1 MLGRLFDERFKAAA
15 AGIFAYAPVRL
26 LMCAFVFGFVGLGVG
41 WLPAIFWASA
51 ALFSE
56 AGMLIVTR
64 SLARAKTPSPGQI
77 AACVAVYA
85 IAVPIWSLAGVL
97 LWADNSAACQLA
109 GASFF
114 AGHLLYIQA
123 LHAHSPGAALP
134 TLPSVVVPML
144 TPIAM
149 PHFTGTDQLIVCIAM
164 AAVSSHALLCMWVSL
179 TKSQALQEAQFAM
192 QAASL
197 AKSEFLARMSHEIRT
212 PLNGV
217 LGMAQ
222 ALSAEPDLQPGHRQS
237 LSVIRQSGQSLLTIL
252 NDVLDLSKVEA
263 GRLELEEIAFDLEA
277 TVRGAQETFAP
288 QAAAKGL
295 VFRLHLDAS
304 ARGAFRG
311 DPTRVRQILYN
322 LLSNAVKFTEAG
334 EISLTV
340 TAPNDVLTVVVTD
353 SGIGIAPADLARLFS
368 RFQQVD
374 SSTTRRYGGSGL
386 GLSICR
392 ELAELMGGSVTVESQ
407 TGKGSRFIV
416 TLPLPRVERA
426 PAAPAADT
434 LDAGLADSDVSLQ
447 VLAAEDNPVN
457 QLVLTTLLGQVGV
470 APDVVGDGAAA
481 VAAWRDGAWD
491 VILMD
496 VQMPVMDGV
505 EAVRAIRAAEAAEG
519 RPRTPILALTAN
531 AMAHQV
537 AEYLAVGF
545 DGHVAKPIDAGRLY
559 QALADA
565 VSVADDEADTAPAQR
580 ATASARGA

>member
-1 MLGRLFDERFKAAA
+1 VLGRLFDERFRAAA
-15 AGIFAYAPVRL
+15 AGIHAYAPVRL
-26 LMCAFVFGFVGLGVG
+26 LMFVFVSGFVGLGVG
-41 WLPAIFWASA
+41 WLSAIFWGSA
-51 ALFSE
+51 VLFSE
-56 AGMLIVTR
+56 AVMLTITR
-64 SLARAKTPSPGQI
+64 RVARTERPSPRLI

-85 IAVPIWSLAGVL
+85 VAVPLWSLAGVI
-97 LWADNSAACQLA
+97 LWADDNPACQLA
-109 GASFF
+109 GAGFF

-123 LHAHSPGAALP
+123 LHAHSPGAAAP
-134 TLPSVVVPML
+134 VLPSVILPIVVPL
-144 TPIAM
+144 AL
-149 PHFTGTDQLIVCIAM
+149 PHFHGTDQLIVCLGM
-164 AAVSSHALLCMWVSL
+164 AAVGLHALLCMWVSL
-179 TKSQALQEAQFAM
+179 TKSRALQDAQFAM

-222 ALSAEPDLQPGHRQS
+222 ALSAEPDLKPAHRQS
-237 LSVIRQSGQSLLTIL
+237 LAVIRQSGESLLTIL

-295 VFRLHLDAS
+295 TFQLRFEAS
-304 ARGAFRG
+304 AAGGYLG

-334 EISLTV
+334 EVSLTV
-340 TAPNDVLTVVVTD
+340 AAPNDVLTLVVAD
-353 SGIGIAPADLARLFS
+353 SGIGIAPQDMDRLFH

-392 ELAELMGGSVTVESQ
+392 ELAELMGGSVTVESRA
-407 TGKGSRFIV
+407 GAGSRFVV
-416 TLPLPRVERA
+416 TLPLPRVALA
-426 PAAPAADT
+426 PSPPADT
-434 LDAGLADSDVSLQ
+434 LDAGLADSEVSLR

-457 QLVLTTLLGQVGV
+457 QLVLTTLLAQVGV
-470 APDVVGDGAAA
+470 APDVVANGEAA
-481 VAAWRDGAWD
+481 VAAWRTGSWD
-491 VILMD
+491 LILMD

-505 EAVRAIRAAEAAEG
+505 EAVRIIRAAEAAEG
-519 RPRTPILALTAN
+519 RAHTPILALTAN

-537 AEYLAVGF
+537 ADYLAAGF

-559 QALADA
+559 QAMADA
-565 VSVADDEADTAPAQR
+565 VQPAVER
-580 ATASARGA
+580 EATAAA

>member
-1 MLGRLFDERFKAAA
+1 MVVVLGRLFDERFRAAA
-15 AGIFAYAPVRL
+15 AGIYAYAPVRL
-26 LMCAFVFGFVGLGVG
+26 LMFVFVFGFLGLGVG
-41 WLPAIFWASA
+41 WLPAIFWGSA

-56 AGMLIVTR
+56 AIQLMITRRVARTEQPSRMLV
-64 SLARAKTPSPGQI
+64 
-77 AACVAVYA
+77 AACVGIYGT
-85 IAVPIWSLAGVL
+85 AVPIWSLAGVL
-97 LWADNSAACQLA
+97 LWASDSSACQLA
-109 GASFF
+109 GAGFF

-123 LHAHSPGAALP
+123 LHAHSPGAAAP
-134 TLPSVVVPML
+134 TLPSVILPTV
-144 TPIAM
+144 TPLAL
-149 PHFTGTDQLIVCIAM
+149 PHFQGTDQLIVCLAM
-164 AAVSSHALLCMWVSL
+164 AAVGLHALLCMWVSL
-179 TKSQALQEAQFAM
+179 TKSRALQDAQFAM

-222 ALSAEPDLQPGHRQS
+222 ALSAEPDLRPAHRQS
-237 LSVIRQSGQSLLTIL
+237 LSVIRQSGESLLTIL

-295 VFRLHLDAS
+295 GFHLRFDTA
-304 ARGAFRG
+304 AAGGYLG

-334 EISLTV
+334 EVSLIV
-340 TAPNDVLTVVVTD
+340 AAPGDVLTLVVAD
-353 SGIGIAPADLARLFS
+353 SGIGIAPQDMDRLFH

-392 ELAELMGGSVTVESQ
+392 ELAELMGGSVTVESRA
-407 TGKGSRFIV
+407 GAGSRFVV
-416 TLPLPRVERA
+416 TLPLPRVALA
-426 PAAPAADT
+426 PASLPADT
-434 LDAGLADSDVSLQ
+434 LDAGLADSEVSLR
-447 VLAAEDNPVN
+447 VLAAEDNAVN
-457 QLVLTTLLGQVGV
+457 QLVLTTLLAQVGIS
-470 APDVVGDGAAA
+470 PDVVSDGEAA
-481 VAAWRDGAWD
+481 VAAWRTGAWD
-491 VILMD
+491 LILMD

-505 EAVRAIRAAEAAEG
+505 EAVRLIRAAEATEG
-519 RPRTPILALTAN
+519 RARTPILALTAN

-537 AEYLAVGF
+537 ADYLAAGF

-559 QALADA
+559 QAIAEA
-565 VSVADDEADTAPAQR
+565 VQPDTER
-580 ATASARGA
+580 DATAAA

>member
-1 MLGRLFDERFKAAA
+1 MLGRLFDERFRAAA
-15 AGIFAYAPVRL
+15 AGIYAYAPVRL
-26 LMCAFVFGFVGLGVG
+26 LLCAFVFGFVGLGVG

-51 ALFSE
+51 ALFGE
-56 AGMLIVTR
+56 AVMLMITR
-64 SLARAKTPSPGQI
+64 RVARTERPSPLLI
-77 AACVAVYA
+77 AACVMIYG

-97 LWADNSAACQLA
+97 LWAADSSACQLA
-109 GASFF
+109 GAGFF

-123 LHAHSPGAALP
+123 LHAHSPGAAAP
-134 TLPSVVVPML
+134 TLPSVILPTA
-144 TPIAM
+144 TPLVL
-149 PHFTGTDQLIVCIAM
+149 PHFQGTDQLIVCLAM
-164 AAVSSHALLCMWVSL
+164 AAVGLHALLCMWVSL
-179 TKSQALQEAQFAM
+179 TKSRALQEAQFAM

-222 ALSAEPDLQPGHRQS
+222 ALSAAPDLKPSHRQS
-237 LSVIRQSGQSLLTIL
+237 LSVIRQSGESLLTIL

-263 GRLELEEIAFDLEA
+263 GRLELEAIDFDLEA

-295 VFRLHLDAS
+295 AFRLHFDETA
-304 ARGAFRG
+304 AGGYRG

-322 LLSNAVKFTEAG
+322 LLSNAVKFTGAG
-334 EISLTV
+334 EVSLSV
-340 TAPNDVLTVVVTD
+340 AAPTGALTLVVAD
-353 SGIGIAPADLARLFS
+353 NGIGIAPQDMDRLFH

-392 ELAELMGGSVTVESQ
+392 ELAELMGGSVTVESRP
-407 TGKGSRFIV
+407 GAGSRFMV
-416 TLPLPRVERA
+416 TLPLPRVVLA
-426 PAAPAADT
+426 PASPAADT
-434 LDAGLADSDVSLQ
+434 LDAGLADSEVSLR

-457 QLVLTTLLGQVGV
+457 QLVLTTLLAQVGV
-470 APDVVGDGAAA
+470 APDVVGDGEAA
-481 VAAWRDGAWD
+481 VAAWRTGSWD
-491 VILMD
+491 LILMD

-505 EAVRAIRAAEAAEG
+505 EAVRRIRAAEAAEG
-519 RPRTPILALTAN
+519 RERTPILALTAN

-537 AEYLAVGF
+537 ADYLAAGF

-559 QALADA
+559 QAIAEAVRADA
-565 VSVADDEADTAPAQR
+565 DEG
-580 ATASARGA
+580 ATAAA